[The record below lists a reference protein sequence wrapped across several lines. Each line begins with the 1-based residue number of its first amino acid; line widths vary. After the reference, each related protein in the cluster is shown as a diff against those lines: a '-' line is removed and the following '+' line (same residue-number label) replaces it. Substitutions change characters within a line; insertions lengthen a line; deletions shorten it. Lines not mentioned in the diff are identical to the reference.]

1 MILMKI
7 IKRNGRSVM
16 FNPSKITTRLRNR
29 ADGLKVNA
37 DEMAVKVIS
46 QMADGISTTE
56 LDTLCIEIAASMVPV
71 HPDYSTFASRLFV
84 TQLRKSTPES
94 FSEAMMQIQ
103 LSTGVL
109 GDEFQLFVHTNKDE
123 LDALIVQDRDFNHSI
138 FGLRTL
144 EKSYLL
150 KDTND
155 NVIERQQY
163 M

>member
-1 MILMKI
+1 MILRKV

-16 FNPSKITTRLRNR
+16 FNPSKITTRLRKR

-84 TQLRKSTPES
+84 TQLRKSTPDS
-94 FSEAMMQIQ
+94 FSKAMMQIQ

-123 LDALIVQDRDFNHSI
+123 LDALIVQDRDFN
-138 FGLRTL
+138 
-144 EKSYLL
+144 
-150 KDTND
+150 
-155 NVIERQQY
+155 Q
-163 M
+163 